1 VLSNIEVSHA
11 PNGFNVFTTADAP
24 QSVALSLTFKEIFPL
39 NKEVIMNFGNPSMT
53 PEQLVLEESQSTSQ
67 SDKAVETSVSA
78 EQAGIAKQI
87 SQQAAVWKA
96 KDIQRNK
103 LVKEREEAESYAP
116 FRNRLPKINN
126 EIDKLEVDMN
136 LIKTEVDVL
145 IPKAN
150 KQIPPLPLRP

>member
-1 VLSNIEVSHA
+1 
-11 PNGFNVFTTADAP
+11 
-24 QSVALSLTFKEIFPL
+24 
-39 NKEVIMNFGNPSMT
+39 MT
-53 PEQLVLEESQSTSQ
+53 PTQTGMFESPQDASPQDASQ
-67 SDKAVETSVSA
+67 SDKAVETSVST